1 MRTKVLPV
9 VLLAALLGGGLAGCT
24 EPDAPATTPAGTTTP
39 VPTSTPEVEAPSTGA
54 TDGPATPDDDA
65 GAPAPDAG
73 SAPAPAPVPES
84 EADGWTDETAYQ
96 ACVAHATETEG
107 AGYTWS
113 VRAGQ
118 TMVYQDGRRTID
130 VAGIYT
136 GGDVGVANVVYR
148 CTLDG
153 GPSDPRIDGAVV
165 R

>member
-9 VLLAALLGGGLAGCT
+9 VVLAAVLAGGLAGCT
-24 EPDAPATTPAGTTTP
+24 EPEAPETTPAATGTP
-39 VPTSTPEVEAPSTGA
+39 VPTSTPEVEAPATGA
-54 TDGPATPDDDA
+54 TDDPAVPSGDA

-73 SAPAPAPVPES
+73 SAPAPVPES

-148 CTLDG
+148 CVLDG
-153 GPSDPRIDGAVV
+153 SPSDPRLDGAVV